1 MNVSG
6 LRMLPLLLLS
16 LCPFIP
22 FHFRFS
28 PEEQEMFKTQSDVTP
43 PIIGIRSPLEN
54 AISLVKLSYSL
65 NASK

>member
-1 MNVSG
+1 
-6 LRMLPLLLLS
+6 
-16 LCPFIP
+16 
-22 FHFRFS
+22 
-28 PEEQEMFKTQSDVTP
+28 MFKTQSDVTP